1 MSRSFS
7 ALDISRQ
14 VIASHIHE
22 GDICIDA
29 TAGRGNDTVFMA
41 ELAGETGHVI
51 AFDIQEDAVNS
62 TRELLEAHGYSHR
75 ADVLMEGHQNMKS
88 YAEPGSVSCIT
99 FNLGWLPMGDHSI
112 HTNADTSIEALSQSL
127 ELLKVGGLISLIV
140 YYGRDTGFEEKSAV
154 MDFVKSIDSRR
165 FTVITAEFSNRPNC
179 PPIPIFITRDE

>member
-14 VIASHIHE
+14 IIASHIHE

-29 TAGRGNDTVFMA
+29 TAGRGNDTLFMA
-41 ELAGETGHVI
+41 ELAGETGQVI

-62 TRELLEAHGYSHR
+62 TRRLLEEHGLSHR
-75 ADVLMEGHQNMKS
+75 AKVLREGHQNMKN

-112 HTNADTSIEALSQSL
+112 HTNPDTSIEALSQSL
-127 ELLKVGGLISLIV
+127 ELLKKGGLISLII
-140 YYGRDTGFEEKSAV
+140 YYGRDTGFDEKNAV
-154 MDFVKSIDSRR
+154 LEYIRTIDSRKY
-165 FTVITAEFSNRPNC
+165 TVITAEFSNRPNC
-179 PPIPIFITRDE
+179 PPIPVFITRDE